1 MVTVL
6 YLIRHGETEGAEKR
20 RYKGSIDVPLSE
32 NGIRQMELLSAY
44 IVKEIKNNTTFNSSK
59 QKSHPP
65 ATLVIPPNPPL
76 EKGGWGDLKEGGKGG
91 LLDAVYCS
99 DLQRA
104 IKSAELIAKPH
115 SLNPIIV
122 PSLRERNFGIWEG
135 MSFDEIREKYPL
147 EFDAWAGNP
156 LRFSPMAGET
166 TLEMQERVINAMD
179 RIIDSHNQKINTLS
193 HPSPSRGEGKGEG
206 EHVAIV
212 AHGGVNRIIL
222 CLILGIPLE
231 NIFRIEQDYG
241 ALNIIEFW
249 EKYPVVKLINGI
261 VYS

>member
-32 NGIRQMELLSAY
+32 NGIRQMKKVSKY
-44 IVKEIKNNTTFNSSK
+44 IVEENKYFS
-59 QKSHPP
+59 
-65 ATLVIPPNPPL
+65 NPPSPAL
-76 EKGGWGDLKEGGKGG
+76 LKGGKGG
-91 LLDAVYCS
+91 LLTAVYCS

-104 IKSAELIAKPH
+104 IKSAELISKPH

-135 MSFDEIREKYPL
+135 MSFDEIREEYPR

-156 LRFSPMAGET
+156 LRFSPMGGEST
-166 TLEMQERVINAMD
+166 AEVKERVIDALD
-179 RIIDSHNQKINTLS
+179 KILNT
-193 HPSPSRGEGKGEG
+193 HEKQQI
-206 EHVAIV
+206 AIV
-212 AHGGVNRIIL
+212 SHGGVIRIML
-222 CLILGIPLE
+222 CHFLGIPLE
-231 NIFRIEQDYG
+231 NIFRVEQDYG

-249 EKYPVVKLINGI
+249 DKYPVVKLMNRIM
-261 VYS
+261 YS

>member
-32 NGIRQMELLSAY
+32 NGIRQMEQVSKY
-44 IVKEIKNNTTFNSSK
+44 IVEENKYFS
-59 QKSHPP
+59 
-65 ATLVIPPNPPL
+65 NPPSPTF
-76 EKGGWGDLKEGGKGG
+76 LKGGKGG

-122 PSLRERNFGIWEG
+122 PSLRERNFGTWEG
-135 MSFDEIREKYPL
+135 MSFDEIREKHPQ
-147 EFDAWAGNP
+147 EFDAWAANP
-156 LRFSPMAGET
+156 LRFSPMGGEST
-166 TLEMQERVINAMD
+166 AEVKERVIDALD
-179 RIIDSHNQKINTLS
+179 KILNT
-193 HPSPSRGEGKGEG
+193 HEKQQI
-206 EHVAIV
+206 AIV
-212 AHGGVNRIIL
+212 SHGGVIRIML
-222 CLILGIPLE
+222 CHFLGIPLE
-231 NIFRIEQDYG
+231 NIFRVEQDYG

-249 EKYPVVKLINGI
+249 DKYPVVKLMNRIMDGI
-261 VYS
+261 DKN